1 MSLPLQNIISA
12 VNSVVTSM
20 EKVDNAT
27 NQAFDTGQIFAVKN
41 SLGLANAQLVEM
53 QQNTHKNAAA
63 QELHNSKINA
73 GSGGIGGMIGK
84 FASMAG
90 AFMGISKITNLSDQ
104 MSQTTARLNLMN
116 DGLQTTEELNQKIFA
131 SAQASKASYTQTV
144 GMVSKLG
151 QRAGDAFSSNGE
163 TIAFAENLNKSFVI
177 AGTSQQEV
185 SSATLQLTQALGS
198 GVLRGEELNA
208 VFEAAPNIIQT
219 IADYMNVPIGKV
231 REIAAEGG
239 VSAEIV
245 KNAML
250 VATDSINADFEK
262 MPMTWAQVWTGI
274 CNEVTFAIQPILEL
288 INMLAQ
294 NWEILEPIVMGAAV
308 AVGLYA
314 AAMLIS
320 NTVTGAGVALK
331 AIHTAFTSHW
341 TFATFTATAAQS
353 GFNAAMLACPI
364 TWIVIAVIALVAV
377 FYAVVAAMN
386 KAGKISESASG
397 MIMGAF
403 FAAGAYIYN
412 IVIGLFN
419 SILGVVNYIVNH
431 FIELANFFGNIFNNP
446 ISSIIYSFQGMADG
460 VLGIIETIASAID
473 FVFGSK
479 LADSV
484 AGWRSGLKEMADNA
498 VEKYAPNEN
507 YQKVFENI
515 DLSVDDFGWER
526 KEYGAAYEKGYGV
539 GKDLEAKVSGMFG
552 GGLENLI
559 PNADGIAAGVDKT
572 AANTGAMADSLET
585 SEEELKY
592 MRDIAERDTINRF
605 TTAEIKVDMTNNNN
619 VSSGMDLDGIV
630 DHLATGVN
638 YAMGVAAEGVHD

>member
-20 EKVDNAT
+20 GKVDNAT
-27 NQAFDTGQIFAVKN
+27 NQAFDTEQIFAVKN

-53 QQNTHKNAAA
+53 QQNTLKNAAA
-63 QELHNSKINA
+63 QEQHNSKISA
-73 GSGGIGGMIGK
+73 GSGGIGGMMGK

-131 SAQASKASYTQTV
+131 SAQASRASYTQTV
-144 GMVSKLG
+144 DMVSKLG
-151 QRAGDAFSSNGE
+151 QRAGDAFSSNDE

-274 CNEVTFAIQPILEL
+274 CNEVTFAMQPVLEF

-294 NWEILEPIVMGAAV
+294 NWEILEPIVVGAAT
-308 AVGLYA
+308 AVGLYVA
-314 AAMLIS
+314 TMLLS
-320 NTVTGAGVALK
+320 NAVTGAATMANG
-331 AIHTAFTSHW
+331 IHSASLAMKSGA
-341 TFATFTATAAQS
+341 TFAATAAQY
-353 GFNAAMLACPI
+353 GFNAALFACPI
-364 TWIVIAVIALVAV
+364 TWIVIAVIALIAV

-386 KAGKISESASG
+386 KAGKTSESASG

-403 FAAGAYIYN
+403 FVAGAFIGN
-412 IVIGLFN
+412 ILIGLWN
-419 SILGVVNYIVNH
+419 TAIDIIVAIENL
-431 FIELANFFGNIFNNP
+431 FIDCANFFCNIFTDP
-446 ISSIIYSFQGMADG
+446 IRAIGRLFYDLVDTVLALLQSLAGALDTLFNWDLASSVQ
-460 VLGIIETIASAID
+460 
-473 FVFGSK
+473 
-479 LADSV
+479 
-484 AGWRSGLKEMADNA
+484 GWRDAVNDMSNQAYGEGTVVFKRVNSDEYKKERL
-498 VEKYAPNEN
+498 N
-507 YQKVFENI
+507 YG
-515 DLSVDDFGWER
+515 D
-526 KEYGAAYEKGYGV
+526 AYEKGYSV
-539 GKDLEAKVSGMFG
+539 GTDIEAKIGGMFG
-552 GGLENLI
+552 GGLDNIL
-559 PNADGIAAGVDKT
+559 AGVDKT
-572 AANTGAMADSLET
+572 AVNTGAMADSLET